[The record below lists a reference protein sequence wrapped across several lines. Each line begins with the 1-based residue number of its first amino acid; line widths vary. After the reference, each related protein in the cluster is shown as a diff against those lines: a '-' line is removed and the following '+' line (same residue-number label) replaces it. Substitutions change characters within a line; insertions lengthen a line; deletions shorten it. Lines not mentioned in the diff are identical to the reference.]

1 MKKIQTEIIKIRKE
15 EDYEKLEKGAKI
27 IRSGGLVAFPT
38 ETVYGLGAN
47 GLDEKAVGKIF
58 LAKARPQDNPLILH
72 VSHIDQVLPLVE
84 TIPETARKLM
94 DRFWP
99 GPLTIILKRSQLVP
113 DVITGGLDTVAVRMP
128 DNPIALSLID
138 LSQRPLAAP
147 SANIS
152 GRPSPTRAVHVVED
166 LDGRVDLIVDG
177 GTTGIGLESTV
188 LDMSKDQGIILRP
201 GGLGLEELRELLP
214 NIKEDKNI
222 VGEKDPP
229 LSPGQKYKHYA
240 PRAEVLVFSGRME
253 DMVREIN
260 KYAQSYGDQGKK
272 VGIMA
277 TEETKAHYKKGLVI
291 SVGSREEQ
299 ATIAHRLF
307 NSLREFDRQGVDIIL
322 AEAVEP
328 VGIGRAIMNRLGKAA
343 ADRIIEV

>member
-1 MKKIQTEIIKIRKE
+1 MRKIQTEIIKIRKE
-15 EDYEKLEKGAKI
+15 EDYKKLEKGAKI

-47 GLDEKAVGKIF
+47 GLDKGAVEKIF

-72 VSHIDQVLPLVE
+72 VSHINDLVPLVE
-84 TIPETARKLM
+84 SIPAEARELM

-113 DVITGGLDTVAVRMP
+113 DIITGGLDTVAVRMP
-128 DNPIALSLID
+128 DNPIALRLID

-152 GRPSPTRAVHVVED
+152 GKPSPTRAGHVIED
-166 LDGRVDLIVDG
+166 LEGKVDLIVDG
-177 GTTGIGLESTV
+177 GITGIGLESTV
-188 LDMSKDQGIILRP
+188 LDMSRGQGIILRP
-201 GGLGLEELRELLP
+201 GALGLEDLREVLP

-222 VGEKDPP
+222 LGEKDTP

-240 PRAEVLVFSGRME
+240 PRAEMLVFSGSVE
-253 DMVREIN
+253 DVVKEIN
-260 KYAQSYGDQGKK
+260 SHAQAYMDQGKK

-277 TEETKAHYKKGLVI
+277 TEETRAHYKKGLVL
-291 SVGSREEQ
+291 SAGSRKEQ
-299 ATIAHRLF
+299 ATIAHNLF
-307 NSLREFDRQGVDIIL
+307 NTLREFDRGNVDIIL